1 VFSFL
6 GKIAR
11 APEAKAG
18 APAQLQYV
26 LGLKFATR
34 SRVEQNELSCIEDAI
49 RDAAIPDIVLDKVEN
64 GMNEVAFWLH
74 TANAKRA
81 FKQLSELAPVADRM
95 STLQAAFADRTT
107 LKFSILWPKGGK
119 AAIPHGLG

>member
-6 GKIAR
+6 GKIGR
-11 APEAKAG
+11 ATESKPA

-26 LGLKFATR
+26 IGLKFATR

-49 RDAAIPDIVLDKVEN
+49 RDAAIPDIVLDKIEN
-64 GMNEVAFWLH
+64 GMNEVAFWVH
-74 TANAKRA
+74 AANAKRA
-81 FKQLSELAPVADRM
+81 FKQLSELPPVAERM

-119 AAIPHGLG
+119 APIPHGLG